1 MGDRR
6 RPPAIHV
13 TISLLAHS
21 KDWCR
26 ARPVLALQRGAVI
39 DPIILPSLF
48 GLFVLSAILEA
59 VKDDRE
65 RHHHRRY

>member
-1 MGDRR
+1 MGEGQ
-6 RPPAIHV
+6 RPPVIHV

-21 KDWCR
+21 LGWGRVK
-26 ARPVLALQRGAVI
+26 PEVALQRGAMI
-39 DPIILPSLF
+39 DPIVLPSLF
-48 GLFVLSAILEA
+48 GLFVLSVILDA

>member
-1 MGDRR
+1 MT
-6 RPPAIHV
+6 HV

-21 KDWCR
+21 LSWSRVKPEVD
-26 ARPVLALQRGAVI
+26 LQRGAVI
-39 DPIILPSLF
+39 DPIVLPSLF
-48 GLFVLSAILEA
+48 GLFVLSVILEA